1 MNWTA
6 VEAIGV
12 WTTAAIALGGA
23 IFVWRQLQQVERTIR
38 GDTHERLTT
47 ESFEVLKFLASN
59 PESYPYFY
67 EGKTSNEEG
76 THHHFVLYAAEMI
89 TNYLE
94 HVVSQKDDMS
104 AADWKA
110 WEHVIIDTFQKSPA
124 VIDHIKRLKDWY
136 SVELLRLA
144 TQYL

>member
-12 WTTAAIALGGA
+12 WATAAIALGGA

-47 ESFEVLKFLASN
+47 ESFEVLKFLASD

-67 EGKTSNEEG
+67 ERKTPNEDDP
-76 THHHFVLYAAEMI
+76 HRHFILYAAEMI

-104 AADWKA
+104 AADWRV
-110 WEHVIIDTFQKSPA
+110 WERVIIDTFQKSPA
-124 VIDHIKRLKDWY
+124 VRDHLRSLQDWY
-136 SVELLRLA
+136 SAELLRLS
-144 TQYL
+144 TQNL